1 MFLEGPK
8 LLHKDGYY
16 YMVSAEGGTAG
27 PATSH
32 MVVVARSK
40 SVFGPWENS
49 PYNPL
54 VHTYSASDP
63 WWSKGHGTLI
73 DDAEGNWWVV
83 YHAYAQGYHTL
94 GRQTLIDPVEWTADG
109 WVKLR
114 HDARPLPAQDP
125 ENTDWNFP
133 TTSRASNSA
142 CNGPFGRNTPPK
154 ASRSARMA

>member
-94 GRQTLIDPVEWTADG
+94 GRQTLIDPVEWTTDG

-114 HDARPLPAQDP
+114 HDARHKTLK
-125 ENTDWNFP
+125 NTDWNSP
-133 TTSRASNSA
+133 TTSRASSSA

-154 ASRSARMA
+154 ASHSARMA